1 MKTNKHKT
9 LLLAR
14 KTQPLHARH
23 LRLHFDYAPGTSR
36 SYLSRL
42 ARQGLLERT
51 RDGYGLTKKGHD
63 RIRYF
68 DIFGC
73 ARPGCSLC
81 KGKSGHLTCPDCGN
95 RLSKQKARIRPEKDF
110 FLVIRHAG
118 VYCHLCSTLILDG
131 DQARRMG
138 IAAEE
143 R

>member
-23 LRLHFDYAPGTSR
+23 LALHFDYAPGTAR

-42 ARQGLLERT
+42 GRQGLLERT
-51 RDGYGLTKKGHD
+51 PGGYGLTKKGHD
-63 RIRYF
+63 RIHYF

-73 ARPGCSLC
+73 AQPDCPFC
-81 KGKSGHLTCPDCGN
+81 KGKSGYLTCPACGN
-95 RLSKQKARIRPEKDF
+95 RMSKQKARISKEKDF

-118 VYCHLCSTLILDG
+118 VYCDQCSTLILNG
-131 DQARRMG
+131 AQARRTG
-138 IAAEE
+138 IATEE
-143 R
+143 